1 MSQSLALP
9 EGARPRRG
17 SPPSGPGW
25 NTGQAVAIS
34 LAAVLAAGL
43 AGASQGPQ
51 RPATAA
57 WYASLRKPAITP
69 PGAVIGATWGVLE
82 ILMCLTGA
90 RLMHAPASRNRNGA
104 LAAWWGVVAG
114 LGGFQAVFFG
124 ARRPGAGT
132 VVSGAMLA
140 ACAGCIALAARTDRV
155 AAGAMTPLAAW
166 LTFATGLSADVW
178 RRNRRRAS
186 KASGSFL
193 KKRTK
198 KLLFS

>member
-1 MSQSLALP
+1 MSYPPAAPNRPLARGGAP
-9 EGARPRRG
+9 AARP
-17 SPPSGPGW
+17 GW
-25 NTGQAVAIS
+25 STGQAVAIS
-34 LAAVLAAGL
+34 MAAVLAAGL

-90 RLMHAPASRNRNGA
+90 RLMHAPSSRARNGA
-104 LAAWWGVVAG
+104 LAGWWGVVAG

-124 ARRPGAGT
+124 ARRTGAGT
-132 VVSGAMLA
+132 LVSGFMLA
-140 ACAGCIALAARTDRV
+140 ACAACIAGAARTDRL

-178 RRNRRRAS
+178 RRNQAG
-186 KASGSFL
+186 GSFL
-193 KKRTK
+193 KKTRK
-198 KLLFS
+198 SLLS